1 VVLAPLRP
9 AAILPSIDTR
19 PAAVVPR
26 WPGAGGTSDPM
37 KTPLVPIALF
47 LALVA
52 SVLAA
57 LPLAGTAFLS
67 LSLFGFM
74 LSLGG
79 LAWFVISTDL
89 AMDPLQRLK
98 RASERFEESWPS
110 FVQDF
115 WAHVASVEARRD

>member
-1 VVLAPLRP
+1 MP
-9 AAILPSIDTR
+9 PSW
-19 PAAVVPR
+19 PR
-26 WPGAGGTSDPM
+26 WPGAGGTGDPM
-37 KTPLVPIALF
+37 KTPFVPIALF
-47 LALVA
+47 VALVA

-79 LAWFVISTDL
+79 LAWVVISTDL

-98 RASERFEESWPS
+98 RASEGFEESWPS

>member
-1 VVLAPLRP
+1 
-9 AAILPSIDTR
+9 
-19 PAAVVPR
+19 
-26 WPGAGGTSDPM
+26 M
-37 KTPLVPIALF
+37 KTPFVPIVLF

-79 LAWFVISTDL
+79 LAWWVISTDL
-89 AMDPLQRLK
+89 AMDPRQRLK
-98 RASERFEESWPS
+98 RAAEGFEDSWQS
-110 FVQDF
+110 FEQDF
-115 WAHVASVEARRD
+115 WAHVASVKTKRD

>member
-1 VVLAPLRP
+1 
-9 AAILPSIDTR
+9 
-19 PAAVVPR
+19 
-26 WPGAGGTSDPM
+26 M
-37 KTPLVPIALF
+37 KTPFVPVVLF

-79 LAWFVISTDL
+79 LAWWVISTDL
-89 AMDPLQRLK
+89 AMDPRQQLK
-98 RASERFEESWPS
+98 RAAQGFEESWQS
-110 FVQDF
+110 FEQEF
-115 WAHVASVEARRD
+115 WAHVASLEATRD

>member
-1 VVLAPLRP
+1 
-9 AAILPSIDTR
+9 
-19 PAAVVPR
+19 
-26 WPGAGGTSDPM
+26 M
-37 KTPLVPIALF
+37 KTPFVPIALF

-79 LAWFVISTDL
+79 LGWWVIAADIR
-89 AMDPLQRLK
+89 MDPRQKMK
-98 RASERFEESWPS
+98 RAAEGFEENWQT
-110 FVQDF
+110 FEQDF
-115 WAHVASVEARRD
+115 WTHVASVEATRD

>member
-1 VVLAPLRP
+1 
-9 AAILPSIDTR
+9 
-19 PAAVVPR
+19 
-26 WPGAGGTSDPM
+26 M
-37 KTPLVPIALF
+37 KTPVVPIALF

-79 LAWFVISTDL
+79 LAWWVISTDL
-89 AMDPLQRLK
+89 SMDPRHRLK
-98 RASERFEESWPS
+98 RAADGFEESWQS
-110 FVQDF
+110 FEQDF
-115 WAHVASVEARRD
+115 WAHVASRETTRD

>member
-1 VVLAPLRP
+1 M
-9 AAILPSIDTR
+9 PSIDSR
-19 PAAVVPR
+19 LAAVVAPLAR
-26 WPGAGGTSDPM
+26 GHGKRDPM

-79 LAWFVISTDL
+79 LAWWVIRTDQS
-89 AMDPLQRLK
+89 MDPRHRLK
-98 RASERFEESWPS
+98 VASEGFEENWHS
-110 FVQDF
+110 FEQDF
-115 WAHVASVEARRD
+115 WAHVSALDATRRRD